1 MAPYALLTELSEKL
15 YIIKGGCGAAR
26 YFWLNVC
33 FSRIYIL
40 VMIGVIQR
48 HMALKDW
55 HLSFILLF
63 FFFIIIFSFILF
75 TYFYLFIYLVISVY
89 ALFSSVVK
97 MVNQLLAGVHI
108 ASAAEAMAFGARL
121 GLNTRTLFD
130 VITSSRGTS
139 W

>member
-15 YIIKGGCGAAR
+15 YIIKGGCGAA
-26 YFWLNVC
+26 
-33 FSRIYIL
+33 
-40 VMIGVIQR
+40 
-48 HMALKDW
+48 
-55 HLSFILLF
+55 
-63 FFFIIIFSFILF
+63 
-75 TYFYLFIYLVISVY
+75 
-89 ALFSSVVK
+89 SVVK